1 MTAGY
6 RPTVVTPAPGAVR
19 AADVALKLWGD
30 DASGYVND
38 WIYVSNER
46 IQQLVFSL
54 PPGARFGHSERHRTN
69 LGADELYYVL
79 AGILV
84 LANPETGEVH
94 RVEAGEAIWFGPD
107 TWHHGIAHGT
117 ETLRVLEFFAPPP
130 ATGSSQPY
138 ANTKPYLSA
147 PIYVQDEWLEKWP
160 ASAEEARNRHTQHLV
175 RRADALWRLE
185 GSEGELLVGILLST
199 DQLTCGVI
207 ELLPG
212 ERSDVRSHG
221 GDLAGYVVDGR
232 LNLLLPEGV
241 DGSAGKLWF
250 QVDRDDGLYVPA
262 GIAYQLF
269 NMTGDP
275 VRVLFGVAPTYLASG
290 A

>member
-1 MTAGY
+1 MTAVY
-6 RPTVVTPAPGAVR
+6 RPTVVTPRPGVVR

-79 AGILV
+79 AGVLV

-94 RVEAGEAIWFGPD
+94 RVETGEAIWFGPD

-147 PIYVQDEWLEKWP
+147 PTYLQDEWLEKWP
-160 ASAEEARNRHTQHLV
+160 TSAEEARSRHTQHLV
-175 RRADALWRLE
+175 RRTDALWRLE

>member
-1 MTAGY
+1 MTAAY

-30 DASGYVND
+30 DTSGYVND
-38 WIYVSNER
+38 WIYVSNDK

-54 PPGARFGHSERHRTN
+54 APGTRFGHSERHRTN
-69 LGADELYYVL
+69 LGADELFYVL
-79 AGILV
+79 SGVLV

-94 RVEAGEAIWFGPD
+94 RVEPGEAVWFGPD
-107 TWHHGIAHGT
+107 TWHHGVSQGT

-138 ANTKPYLSA
+138 ANTKPYLET
-147 PIYVQDEWLEKWP
+147 PTYVQDDWLGAWP
-160 ASAEEARNRHTQHLV
+160 AAAAQARERHTQHVV
-175 RRADALWRLE
+175 RQDDVLWRLE
-185 GSEGELLVGILLST
+185 GEDVLVGILLST
-199 DQLTCGVI
+199 DQLTCGSI

-212 ERSDVRSHG
+212 QHSDVRSHG
-221 GDLAGYVVDGR
+221 GDCAGYVVDGR

-250 QVDRDDGLYVPA
+250 QVECDDGFFVPG
-262 GIAYQLF
+262 GIPYQLF
-269 NMTGDP
+269 NMTDRP
-275 VRVLFGVAPTYLASG
+275 VGLLFGVAPTYA
-290 A
+290 